1 MDPRL
6 SRGALIAALAL
17 LATVAAAP
25 SRLSRVP
32 KPCADKA
39 ATADVRIA
47 ACTTV
52 IRSARLSRPLTA
64 LAYFDRGVAHS
75 IMRDDDLAIADYT
88 TAIRLD
94 PKLDAAFTNRGIEY
108 ARDGK
113 PDHAVAD
120 FTAAIVLNPDSWQPR
135 YVRGTIYFH
144 RGLYELAL
152 ADLLA
157 AENGSATLAGAPA
170 FRGRMYFLVGDYS
183 RASIELSDALERGPH
198 DASTWLALAMAELRD
213 GGRIADSEAKWAAAG
228 LDATNWP
235 APIVALYSGHAT
247 ADAVRAH
254 ALTAGQRCQAA
265 FYLAN
270 LALARRDDAGGR
282 DGLQQAAATCPH
294 TLIEYTMARA
304 ELATGGRPHV
314 VDGVDLDEV
323 AFNGM
328 RFHRGHHAG
337 NANNEVDFDLVT
349 VSAGR
354 VGGRV
359 VAVGRFRF
367 TPPATGFSDETHAFL
382 IAGGHA
388 TWLRKLGDFAYFND
402 SGPGIDPWFLVSFRN
417 ERLYADVWDRESQCN
432 RNHDWVVTTY
442 TLRAGRL
449 VPIGRLAHH
458 RPEVPV
464 DCGR

>member
-1 MDPRL
+1 MSRPRL
-6 SRGALIAALAL
+6 AVIAALAL
-17 LATVAAAP
+17 LATIAAGP
-25 SRLSRVP
+25 STLSRVP
-32 KPCADKA
+32 KQCADNA
-39 ATADVRIA
+39 VTADVRIA

-52 IRSARLSRPLTA
+52 IRSVRLSRPLTA

-75 IMRDDDLAIADYT
+75 IMRDEDRAIADYT

-94 PKLDAAFTNRGIEY
+94 PKLDAAFSNRGIEY

-120 FTAAIVLNPDSWQPR
+120 FTAAIVLKPDSWQPR
-135 YVRGTIYFH
+135 YVRGTIYFR

-152 ADLLA
+152 ADLLE

-170 FRGRMYFLVGDYS
+170 YRGRTYFLVGDYS
-183 RASIELSDALERGPH
+183 RATIELSDAMKRGPH
-198 DASTWLALAMAELRD
+198 NAYTWLALAMAELR
-213 GGRIADSEAKWAAAG
+213 GGGTITDDAQAAVPG
-228 LDATNWP
+228 LDQAKWP
-235 APIVALYSGHAT
+235 APLVALYSGKAT
-247 ADAVRAH
+247 ADAMLAQAR
-254 ALTAGQRCQAA
+254 TGNQRCEAA
-265 FYLAN
+265 FYLAE
-270 LALARRDDAGGR
+270 LALARRDEPGGR
-282 DGLQQAAATCPH
+282 NGLRQAVATCPH
-294 TLIEYTMARA
+294 TFTEYAMARA

-328 RFHRGHHAG
+328 RFHHGHHSG
-337 NANNEVDFDLVT
+337 NADNEVDADLVT

-367 TPPATGFSDETHAFL
+367 SPPATGFSDETHAFL
-382 IAGGHA
+382 IAAGHA

-402 SGPGIDPWFLVSFRN
+402 AGPGVNPWFLVSFRN
-417 ERLYADVWDRESQCN
+417 DRLYADVWNRETRCDRK
-432 RNHDWVVTTY
+432 HDWLVTSY
-442 TLRAGRL
+442 TMRAGML
-449 VPIGRLAHH
+449 QPIDRLAHH

-464 DCGR
+464 DCSH